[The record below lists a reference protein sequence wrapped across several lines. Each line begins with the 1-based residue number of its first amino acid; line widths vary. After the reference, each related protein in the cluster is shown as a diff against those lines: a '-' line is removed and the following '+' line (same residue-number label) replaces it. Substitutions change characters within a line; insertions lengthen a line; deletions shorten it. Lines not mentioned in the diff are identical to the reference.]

1 MLKLLT
7 VMALLAVMTSC
18 AEQFDHDINL
28 ARKGAI
34 EFAEAAFVRRNMD
47 KGYALL
53 ADKVRSYVPLDKFTE
68 KVKQMHRSGYPDK
81 ITALDAV
88 PVKGEKLVH
97 VRLRGQGSEGAFE
110 YAVALSGT
118 RDTGYR
124 VTTFNGGS
132 S

>member
-1 MLKLLT
+1 MSNLLRL
-7 VMALLAVMTSC
+7 AGLLIVLTGC
-18 AEQFDHDINL
+18 AEQFDHDVDL

-47 KGYALL
+47 KGHALL
-53 ADKVRSYVPLDKFTE
+53 ADKARSYVPLDKFTE

-88 PVKGEKLVH
+88 PVKGEKLIH
-97 VRLRGQGSEGAFE
+97 VRLRGQGSEGTFE
-110 YAVALSGT
+110 YALTLSGT

-124 VTTFNGGS
+124 VTIFNGGNS
-132 S
+132 

>member
-1 MLKLLT
+1 MSKLRI
-7 VMALLAVMTSC
+7 VIGLLAAMTGC
-18 AEQFDHDINL
+18 AEQFDHDIDL

-53 ADKVRSYVPLDKFTE
+53 ADNARSYVPLDKFTE

-81 ITALDAV
+81 ITALDVV

-97 VRLRGQGSEGAFE
+97 VQIGRAH
-110 YAVALSGT
+110 V
-118 RDTGYR
+118 
-124 VTTFNGGS
+124 
-132 S
+132 

>member
-1 MLKLLT
+1 
-7 VMALLAVMTSC
+7 MTGC
-18 AEQFDHDINL
+18 AEQFDHDIDL

-53 ADKVRSYVPLDKFTE
+53 ADNARSYVPLDKFTE

-81 ITALDAV
+81 ITALDVV

-97 VRLRGQGSEGAFE
+97 VRLRGRGSEGSFE
-110 YAVALSGT
+110 YTLALSGT

-124 VTTFNGGS
+124 VTIFNGGS
-132 S
+132 

>member
-7 VMALLAVMTSC
+7 VMALLAAMTGC

-53 ADKVRSYVPLDKFTE
+53 ADKARSYVPLDKFTE
-68 KVKQMHRSGYPDK
+68 KVTQMHRSGYPDK
-81 ITALDAV
+81 ITALDVV

-97 VRLRGQGSEGAFE
+97 VRLRGRGSEGSFE
-110 YAVALSGT
+110 YALALSGT

-124 VTTFNGGS
+124 VTIFNGGS